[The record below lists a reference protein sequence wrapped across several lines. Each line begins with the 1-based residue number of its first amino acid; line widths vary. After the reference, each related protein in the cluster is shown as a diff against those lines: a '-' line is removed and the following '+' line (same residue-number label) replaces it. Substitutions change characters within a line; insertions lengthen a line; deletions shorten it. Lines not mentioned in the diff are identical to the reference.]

1 MTQPYRIE
9 PDLDFVRDV
18 IGSGGDTLKK
28 CFQCATCSVVC
39 PLSPAEEP
47 FPRKEMIQAQW
58 GLKDKLVQDPD
69 IWLCHNCNDCS
80 TYCPRGAK
88 PGDVLNALRKK
99 SVEHYATPKAIAK
112 RVGDPKS
119 LPLLIAIPAIL
130 IAVIIGLTNLWW
142 HGEGPTRV
150 VHGETIVLDEVIRSW
165 EMVPMWAVDI
175 LFILTGL
182 FAVSVFAKGLL
193 QFWKDLDAQRTRKV
207 GIVPA
212 AIDVAKEIITHSNF
226 KECSA
231 NQDRYLGHLGV
242 FYGFVALFI
251 TTSCIFAGVYFLNLI
266 VHVPLTPWPLWNPVK
281 LLGNLGGIAL
291 LAGLFLI
298 IRNRLN
304 QDEDE
309 TASSYY
315 DWFLL
320 GVVVAVGAS
329 GMLAEIVRWMGIGFL
344 YYILYYIHLVAV
356 WSLFAYTPYS
366 KLAHLV
372 YRTTALIHN
381 RACEREMLTKV
392 PVVAMNEGQGTQAG

>member
-1 MTQPYRIE
+1 
-9 PDLDFVRDV
+9 
-18 IGSGGDTLKK
+18 
-28 CFQCATCSVVC
+28 
-39 PLSPAEEP
+39 
-47 FPRKEMIQAQW
+47 MIQAQW

-150 VHGETIVLDEVIRSW
+150 VHGETIVLDEAIRSW
-165 EMVPMWAVDI
+165 EMIPMLAVDV

-182 FAVSVFAKGLL
+182 FAVGVFAKGLL
-193 QFWKDLDAQRTRKV
+193 QFWGDLDAQRKRKI

-212 AIDVAKEIITHSNF
+212 AIDVVKEIITHSNF
-226 KECSA
+226 KECST

-251 TTSCIFAGVYFLNLI
+251 TTSFIFAGVYFLNLI

-291 LAGLFLI
+291 LVGCFLL
-298 IRNRLN
+298 IRSRLN
-304 QDEDE
+304 QDDDE

-320 GVVVAVGAS
+320 GVVVTVGAS

-356 WSLFAYTPYS
+356 LCLFAYTPYS

-381 RACEREMLTKV
+381 RACERELLTKV
-392 PVVAMNEGQGTQAG
+392 PVVSMNEGQGTQAG

>member
-18 IGSGGDTLKK
+18 VGSGGDTLKK
-28 CFQCATCSVVC
+28 CYQCATCSVVC
-39 PLSPAEEP
+39 QLAPADEP
-47 FPRKEMIQAQW
+47 FPRKEMIHAQW
-58 GLKDKLVQDPD
+58 GLKDKLVKDPD

-88 PGDVLNALRKK
+88 PGDVMNALRKK
-99 SVEHYATPKAIAK
+99 AIEHYGFPQAIAK

-150 VHGETIVLDEVIRSW
+150 VHGETIVLDDVLRSW
-165 EMVPMWAVDI
+165 ELIPMWAVDV

-182 FAVSVFAKGLL
+182 FAVGVFAKGLL
-193 QFWKDLDAQRTRKV
+193 AFWRDLDAKRTRTI

-212 AIDVAKEIITHSNF
+212 AIDVVKEIVTHSNF
-226 KECSA
+226 KECST

-281 LLGNLGGIAL
+281 LLGNIGGIVL

-298 IRNRLN
+298 IRSRLN
-304 QDEDE
+304 QDED
-309 TASSYY
+309 TSASSYY

-320 GVVVAVGAS
+320 VLVTVVGAS
-329 GMLAEIVRWMGIGFL
+329 GLFAEWVRWMGIGFL
-344 YYILYYIHLVAV
+344 YYILYYIHLVSIWA
-356 WSLFAYTPYS
+356 LFAYTPYS

-381 RACEREMLTKV
+381 RACGRELLTKV
-392 PVVAMNEGQGTQAG
+392 PVVSLTEGQGTQAG